1 MNPAVKTKEA
11 LPSLRDLP
19 NGTLARIARMP
30 EKDGCAE
37 RLEALGLREGKIV
50 EKISGMPFHGPVTLM
65 LDGRQ
70 IAVGWRISSSILVTP
85 LKYSPEEND

>member
-19 NGTLARIARMP
+19 NGTLARITRMP

-37 RLEALGLREGKIV
+37 RLEALARYRAARG
-50 EKISGMPFHGPVTLM
+50 
-65 LDGRQ
+65 
-70 IAVGWRISSSILVTP
+70 
-85 LKYSPEEND
+85 